1 MSESGKELEGHMP
14 PLGWATQEAP
24 AEPAAGE
31 PAPTA
36 EQPPLTQP
44 APSRGN
50 GRTAAAMV
58 LIVLA
63 AAAAGTAVGHSY
75 WSATQTTTV
84 ATGGGSG
91 FVGGSSFSGGTGLSG
106 RTGTPGSGART
117 NTSSV
122 AAAVSPAIVNINSTF
137 SYQSGAGAGT
147 GIVLGSD
154 GEVLT
159 NNHVIDGATKITA
172 TDVGNGRTY
181 SATVVGYD
189 PSHDIA
195 VLQLQGASGLATA
208 RIGDSSKLS
217 VGDPIVGLG
226 NAGGS
231 GGSPTIAAGSI
242 TGLGRSITAGDELG
256 GKTERLSGLI
266 QVNAPI
272 QAGDSG
278 GPLVDS
284 QGRVIG
290 MDTAGSAG
298 FGFGFGS
305 ENATQAFAI
314 PIEQAAKTANQIELG
329 QSSSTIHV
337 GATAFL
343 GVMVA
348 PSQSAGGLGFGSG
361 IASPN
366 VSGVTVGGVVSGKP
380 AQKAGLVA
388 GDVITSVDGKS
399 VGSDSALSGLMLA
412 HHPGDLVKL
421 DWTDGSGQSHTA
433 SVPLTEGPPA

>member
-1 MSESGKELEGHMP
+1 MSESGKELEGQMP
-14 PLGWATQEAP
+14 PLGWAAHGAP

-36 EQPPLTQP
+36 EQPPVAQAP
-44 APSRGN
+44 PSRGN
-50 GRTAAAMV
+50 GLTAAAMV

-63 AAAAGTAVGHSY
+63 AAAAGAAVGHRY
-75 WSATQTTTV
+75 WGATQTTTV

-91 FVGGSSFSGGTGLSG
+91 VFGGSGFSG
-106 RTGTPGSGART
+106 RTTTPGSGAPT
-117 NTSSV
+117 NTSSI

-137 SYQSGAGAGT
+137 SYSSGAGAGT
-147 GIVLGSD
+147 GIVLSSD

-189 PSHDIA
+189 PAHDIA
-195 VLQLQGASGLATA
+195 VLRLQGASDLATA

-217 VGDPIVGLG
+217 VGDPVVGLG
-226 NAGGS
+226 NAGGG

-242 TGLGRSITAGDELG
+242 TGLGQSITAGDDFG
-256 GKTERLSGLI
+256 GKTERLTGMI

-272 QAGDSG
+272 QPGDSG

-284 QGRVIG
+284 HGQVIG

-298 FGFGFGS
+298 FGFGAG
-305 ENATQAFAI
+305 ETTTQAFAI

-329 QSSSTIHV
+329 QGSSTTHI

-348 PSQSAGGLGFGSG
+348 PSQSAGGPGFGFGSG

-366 VSGVTVGGVVSGKP
+366 VSGVAVGGVVSGKP

-388 GDVITSVDGKS
+388 GDVITSIDGKS

-412 HHPGDLVKL
+412 HHPGDVVKL
-421 DWTDGSGQSHTA
+421 GWTDGSGQSHTA
-433 SVPLTEGPPA
+433 SVSLTEGPPA